1 MSSTYKEVDRNE
13 SLRNYCRNATDKE
26 GDTFVGIKSEI
37 IDGKHMLTI
46 NFPIGY
52 DIADNEDDVRSEIVE
67 LVAVLQEYN
76 DQASRISK
84 IMPEQVLKTV
94 RFPVQSYFYVMF
106 DYLNNGTYMV
116 KEEKYTPGI
125 SGPISWGQ
133 TIRKEQPIV
142 QPNGFIYSQYR
153 VKTHSD
159 TDKDLITEIYNYCVY
174 QSYLKLGWIYKL
186 QPLRKPVRKRDN
198 ATYIKYLHSKFLQ
211 TNRDNDKRLFSAM
224 LDILNFCNSDDKPER
239 FYFGTN
245 SFEYVWERLIQFTFG
260 NVDKARFFPKTKWTL
275 RIGNQRENHPLEP
288 DTIMQVNNDIYI
300 LDAKYYKYGTTLN
313 PRYLPNSSSI
323 NKQISYGEYVAIN
336 EKFQD
341 ERNKGMR
348 IFNAFLMPFN
358 KMQVLYREDGNYQS
372 IGEATADWKST
383 KVENRAEYSFEKV
396 QGILVDVKKL
406 ISNKIKANNSE
417 IIKLAEAIENS
428 LQQNSFLRKK

>member
-1 MSSTYKEVDRNE
+1 MADIYKEVDRNE

-26 GDTFVGIKSEI
+26 GDTFVGIKSEMV
-37 IDGKHMLTI
+37 DGKHMLTI

-52 DIADNEDDVRSEIVE
+52 DISDNEDEVRSEIVE
-67 LVAVLQEYN
+67 LVAVLQDYN

-94 RFPVQSYFYVMF
+94 RFPVQSYFFVMF

-116 KEEKYTPGI
+116 KEEKYISGI

-186 QPLRKPVRKRDN
+186 QPLHKPVRKRDN

-211 TNRDNDKRLFSAM
+211 TNRDNDKRLFRAM
-224 LDILNFCNSDDKPER
+224 LDILNFCNSDDEPER

-260 NVDKARFFPKTKWTL
+260 NVDKIRYFPKTKWTL

-288 DTIMQVNNDIYI
+288 DTIMQANNNIYI
-300 LDAKYYKYGTTLN
+300 LDAKYYKYGVSFN
-313 PRYLPNSSSI
+313 ASDLPNSSSI
-323 NKQISYGEYVAIN
+323 NKQISYGEYVATN
-336 EKFQD
+336 DEFQD
-341 ERNKGMR
+341 ERDRGMQ
-348 IFNAFLMPFN
+348 IYNAFLMPFN
-358 KMQVLYREDGNYQS
+358 RTNDLFNNHENYQS
-372 IGEATADWKST
+372 IGEATADWKHNES
-383 KVENRAEYSFEKV
+383 ENEYSFERI
-396 QGILVDVKKL
+396 QGILVDVKKI

-417 IIKLAEAIENS
+417 IVKLAKAIEES
-428 LQQNSFLRKK
+428 LQQNDSIRNIK